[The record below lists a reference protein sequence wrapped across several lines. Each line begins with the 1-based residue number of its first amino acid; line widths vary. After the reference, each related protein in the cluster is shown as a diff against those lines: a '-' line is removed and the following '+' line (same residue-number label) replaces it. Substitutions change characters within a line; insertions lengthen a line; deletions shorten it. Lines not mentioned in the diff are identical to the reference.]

1 MQKKEV
7 YGGREWG
14 AKKKKKWNK
23 VMSMRYRATVSIFKY
38 FSFFRS
44 INCKIAEDVRDS
56 QWNGGQTG
64 RRIQIPNHTHTHSLT
79 YYKTFYNYTHMIV
92 SGSAAA
98 ATAEMSEYILLFFN
112 WSGFVLLCFVR
123 VDESVLF
130 IITKQSSCCLPSR
143 TFAKK

>member
-1 MQKKEV
+1 
-7 YGGREWG
+7 
-14 AKKKKKWNK
+14 
-23 VMSMRYRATVSIFKY
+23 
-38 FSFFRS
+38 
-44 INCKIAEDVRDS
+44 
-56 QWNGGQTG
+56 
-64 RRIQIPNHTHTHSLT
+64 
-79 YYKTFYNYTHMIV
+79 MIV
-92 SGSAAA
+92 SGSAAAA

>member
-44 INCKIAEDVRDS
+44 INCKIAEDVIDS
-56 QWNGGQTG
+56 QWNTADRLEGEFKY
-64 RRIQIPNHTHTHSLT
+64 RITHTLT
-79 YYKTFYNYTHMIV
+79 HVLQN
-92 SGSAAA
+92 
-98 ATAEMSEYILLFFN
+98 IL
-112 WSGFVLLCFVR
+112 
-123 VDESVLF
+123 
-130 IITKQSSCCLPSR
+130 
-143 TFAKK
+143 